1 MSAISRLSN
10 SKLAFLVALILL
22 ALAGSFFHFVHP
34 GGFEGQLVWFLAL
47 LPGILPAEAIGL
59 LADNLPAGIGTILF
73 RTAFVLCNLL
83 WYWLVSYGAVK
94 LMRRSKPWDGF

>member
-1 MSAISRLSN
+1 
-10 SKLAFLVALILL
+10 
-22 ALAGSFFHFVHP
+22 
-34 GGFEGQLVWFLAL
+34 LAL
-47 LPGILPAEAIGL
+47 LAGILPAEAIGL

-73 RTAFVLCNLL
+73 RTVFVLCNLI